1 MEGGIVRVW
10 MHVNI
15 DHAIVNVTIHVVE
28 LELKQDRLFLPN
40 YVNVPKVSY
49 FMFGWSTNNGG
60 IIISLVIGECY

>member
-49 FMFGWSTNNGG
+49 FMFG
-60 IIISLVIGECY
+60 